1 MFVTVPLV
9 LKPRSSWLAACRL
22 WRTLAAVCDD
32 PRRMANYGG
41 IDLGG
46 TKIQAVIVDEQNK
59 VLGQAR
65 RPTPTKGGPEGVARE
80 IAETLREAA
89 KIAKLEPAELEGI
102 GVGSPGVIEGGNV
115 STARNLPGWEGTFE
129 LAAALESA
137 LGVSA
142 LSIKIG
148 NDVQV
153 ATDAEFKLG
162 AGRPYESLIGVF
174 WGTGVGAGL
183 ILEGKPWIGLGG
195 AGEIGH
201 MVVKMDGARCTCGRR
216 GCVEA
221 YAGRAAMEIHAR
233 KLHEK
238 GTHTDL
244 FKLMKKHERTRLTSG
259 IWERALHREDEL
271 TIKLIERA
279 VKALGAG
286 VASAINLLD
295 VPAVIIGGGLGV
307 RLGDPYAKRIAEAMQ
322 PHLFADDRPPD
333 VHVAAL
339 GDLGGAI
346 GASLLLR
353 QVS

>member
-1 MFVTVPLV
+1 
-9 LKPRSSWLAACRL
+9 
-22 WRTLAAVCDD
+22 
-32 PRRMANYGG
+32 MANSYGG

-46 TKIQAVIVDEQNK
+46 TKIQAVIVDEDYK

-65 RPTPTKGGPEGVARE
+65 RPTPTEGGPEDVAQA
-80 IAETLREAA
+80 IAQALRDAA
-89 KIAKLEPAELEGI
+89 KGAELELAKLGGI

-115 STARNLPGWEGTFE
+115 STARNLPGWEGTFA
-129 LAAALESA
+129 LADALAGE
-137 LGVSA
+137 LGVSGMP
-142 LSIKIG
+142 IEIG

-162 AGRPYESLIGVF
+162 AGRPYDSLIGVF

-183 ILEGKPWIGLGG
+183 ILDGKPWLGQGG

-201 MVVKMDGARCTCGRR
+201 MVVEMDGARCTCGRR

-238 GTHTDL
+238 GRHTDL
-244 FKLMKKHERTRLTSG
+244 FKLMKEHDRTRLTSG
-259 IWERALHREDEL
+259 IWERALKHEDKLAIE
-271 TIKLIERA
+271 LIERA
-279 VKALGAG
+279 IKALGAG

-307 RLGDPYAKRIAEAMQ
+307 RLGDPYAKRIVEAMQ

-333 VHVAAL
+333 VHVASL

-346 GASLLLR
+346 GAALL
-353 QVS
+353 VGPAGA

>member
-1 MFVTVPLV
+1 
-9 LKPRSSWLAACRL
+9 
-22 WRTLAAVCDD
+22 
-32 PRRMANYGG
+32 MANSYGG

-46 TKIQAVIVDEQNK
+46 TKIQAVIVDQDHG

-65 RPTPTKGGPEGVARE
+65 RPTPTEGGPEDVAQA
-80 IAETLREAA
+80 IAQSLRDAA
-89 KIAKLEPAELEGI
+89 DAAELEPAQLGGI

-115 STARNLPGWEGTFE
+115 STARNLPGWEGSFA
-129 LAAALESA
+129 LAGALASA
-137 LGVSA
+137 LGVSGMR
-142 LSIKIG
+142 IEIG

-153 ATDAEFKLG
+153 ATDAELKLG
-162 AGRPYESLIGVF
+162 AGQPYDSLIGVF

-183 ILEGKPWIGLGG
+183 ILDGEPWLGLGG

-201 MVVKMDGARCTCGRR
+201 MVVEMDGARCTCGRR

-238 GTHTDL
+238 GRHTDL
-244 FKLMKKHERTRLTSG
+244 FKLMKEHDRTRLTSG
-259 IWERALHREDEL
+259 IWERALKHEDKLATE
-271 TIKLIERA
+271 LIERA
-279 VKALGAG
+279 IKALGAG

-307 RLGDPYAKRIAEAMQ
+307 RLGDPYAKRISEAMQ

-333 VHVAAL
+333 VHVASL

-346 GASLLLR
+346 GAALLLETGA
-353 QVS
+353 